1 MKISKTILYF
11 IIFVFGASGLSA
23 FVPPDSSATVPQ
35 FRNVKWD
42 SSIDAVKEK
51 ETAHYLQKFSGFG
64 IESLSFQGDIAGF
77 DARIDYTFKNKKF
90 TEGSYTINSS
100 NNFREDFH
108 TLLSFLEKTYG
119 NPDLR
124 AGPYYNSDS
133 IWIKINDYGIY
144 KGPSF
149 YWEFKNG
156 FIALI
161 TKKIKE
167 EIEFT
172 ILFVSD
178 ITIDEYNSKNLVEMK
193 DFEAIKL
200 NK

>member
-1 MKISKTILYF
+1 MKISQSILYF
-11 IIFVFGASGLSA
+11 IIFVFGASDLPA
-23 FVPPDSSATVPQ
+23 FVLPDSSATVPQ
-35 FRNVKWD
+35 FRNVNWD
-42 SSIDAVKEK
+42 SSIDEVIEE

-64 IESLSFQGDIAGF
+64 IESLSFQGDIAGL

-90 TEGSYTINSS
+90 TEGSYTINSG
-100 NNFREDFH
+100 NNFREDFQ

-124 AGPYYNSDS
+124 AGPYFNSDH

-161 TKKIKE
+161 SKKIKE
-167 EIEFT
+167 EIELT
-172 ILFVSD
+172 ILVVSD

-193 DFEAIKL
+193 DFETIKP

>member
-1 MKISKTILYF
+1 MKIGKTILYF
-11 IIFVFGASGLSA
+11 IIFVFCASDLPA
-23 FVPPDSSATVPQ
+23 FVLPDSSATVPQ

-42 SSIDAVKEK
+42 SSIDAV
-51 ETAHYLQKFSGFG
+51 KFSGFG

-90 TEGSYTINSS
+90 TEGSYTINSDD
-100 NNFREDFH
+100 NFGEDFQ

-124 AGPYYNSDS
+124 AGPYFNSDH

-161 TKKIKE
+161 SKKIKE

-193 DFEAIKL
+193 DFEVIGP